1 MLRLMGNPGRRYAT
15 GTRPFSLVDPVMDR
29 RALERIASVNFICVG
44 REGRNQNAS
53 LERTIWLKKK
63 KKSIRHSVLGLCTI
77 QVKDPGHS
85 ECMLI

>member
-29 RALERIASVNFICVG
+29 RALERIASVNFICAG

-63 KKSIRHSVLGLCTI
+63 KVRYSVLGLCTI

-85 ECMLI
+85 VCMLI

>member
-29 RALERIASVNFICVG
+29 RALERIASVNFICAG

-53 LERTIWLKKK
+53 LERTIWSK
-63 KKSIRHSVLGLCTI
+63 
-77 QVKDPGHS
+77 
-85 ECMLI
+85 

>member
-29 RALERIASVNFICVG
+29 RALERIASVNFICAG

-63 KKSIRHSVLGLCTI
+63 KIFSIRSLVSARSRSKTPATLC
-77 QVKDPGHS
+77 V
-85 ECMLI
+85 C